1 MSHQKRDFFPPILI
15 VEDEEDHAR
24 LIKRALN
31 SAGKMINEIEHV
43 TNGQEAMD
51 YLLRKDKYSDRETI
65 LPALILLDV
74 KMPMKNG
81 FEVLEEIK
89 SHPDLKKIPVV
100 MLTTTSTSEDIS
112 KALLLGANDYIV
124 KPLKFDDFTNKVNK
138 IGYYWGLISDA
149 SGFIS

>member
-1 MSHQKRDFFPPILI
+1 MSYQKRDFFPPILV

-31 SAGKMINEIEHV
+31 SVGKMINEIEHV
-43 TNGQEAMD
+43 ANGQEALD
-51 YLLRKDKYSDRETI
+51 YLKREGKYADMETV

-89 SHPDLKKIPVV
+89 SHPELKKIPIV

-124 KPLKFDDFTNKVNK
+124 KPLKFNDFTNKVSK
-138 IGYYWGLISDA
+138 IGYYWGMISDA
-149 SGFIS
+149 HSFFN